1 MTLECLDVASSM
13 KWNKFMSSFIN
24 QATINVHFINMK
36 FCAKNQARIVA
47 KGGWYIVRNFLV
59 FRFSFTLSV
68 LNATLYL
75 CPITQQNLT
84 NCESWTCEIWS
95 SRKALLL
102 LCFVAHFD
110 DKKCRAFCNF
120 KSHFL
125 TLNQQLFSKSVKGK
139 SILLL
144 NWPRKKYINVHKRI
158 ACLVKCEN

>member
-1 MTLECLDVASSM
+1 MSHQAWNETISCHHSSTKQQLMSIFKIWIFAPKSKGCCLRD
-13 KWNKFMSSFIN
+13 K
-24 QATINVHFINMK
+24 
-36 FCAKNQARIVA
+36 CAK
-47 KGGWYIVRNFLV
+47 
-59 FRFSFTLSV
+59 FRFSVALSV
-68 LNATLYL
+68 LNATLYF

-125 TLNQQLFSKSVKGK
+125 TLNQQLFSKSVKSK

-144 NWPRKKYINVHKRI
+144 NWPRKKYINVHI

>member
-1 MTLECLDVASSM
+1 M
-13 KWNKFMSSFIN
+13 KWNKFMSSFTS
-24 QATINVHFINMK
+24 QATINVHLLYLNFS
-36 FCAKNQARIVA
+36 AKNHP
-47 KGGWYIVRNFLV
+47 KGLVVRNFLV

-68 LNATLYL
+68 LNATLYF

-84 NCESWTCEIWS
+84 NCKSWTCEIWS

-125 TLNQQLFSKSVKGK
+125 TMNQQLFSKSVKGK

>member
-1 MTLECLDVASSM
+1 MMSHQAWNETNSCHHSSTRQQL
-13 KWNKFMSSFIN
+13 MSILRIWIF
-24 QATINVHFINMK
+24 APKTIS
-36 FCAKNQARIVA
+36 
-47 KGGWYIVRNFLV
+47 KGLVVRNFLV

-68 LNATLYL
+68 LNATLYF

>member
-1 MTLECLDVASSM
+1 MFLIWIFLKDIWWLLERREPTHTSFGSA
-13 KWNKFMSSFIN
+13 KFP
-24 QATINVHFINMK
+24 
-36 FCAKNQARIVA
+36 
-47 KGGWYIVRNFLV
+47 
-59 FRFSFTLSV
+59 FRFSVALSV
-68 LNATLYL
+68 LNATLYF

-102 LCFVAHFD
+102 LCFVAHLMI
-110 DKKCRAFCNF
+110 KNVE
-120 KSHFL
+120 HFAIL
-125 TLNQQLFSKSVKGK
+125 KVISLVGMNQQLFSKSVKSK